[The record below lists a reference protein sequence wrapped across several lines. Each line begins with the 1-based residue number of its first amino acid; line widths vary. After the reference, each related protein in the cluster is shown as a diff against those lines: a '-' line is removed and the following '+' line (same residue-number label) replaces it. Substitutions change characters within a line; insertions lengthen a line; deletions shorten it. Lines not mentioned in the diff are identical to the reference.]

1 MKDNLNK
8 ISEFLKEDVSPKQEC
23 NLCSEAKLNVGSST
37 KYGAKI
43 IYKIGNFVDNQWFA
57 TLSPKT
63 GGDIEKDFT
72 IMLIPSSHLTH
83 FSQMSNYPE
92 LSKNYGIIF
101 SKINES
107 ILKIMAKEGF
117 NPTEPVKENAASV
130 GVYGKTTNWKDKKE
144 HLHIK
149 IFPFKGGIGQPYTV
163 DSTFGKKEIYED
175 ENNEKFVKMNPVY
188 KRLIPKRRFDE
199 LSESFIRLLN

>member
-1 MKDNLNK
+1 MNDNLNK

-23 NLCSEAKLNVGSST
+23 NLCSEAKLSVGSST

-101 SKINES
+101 SKINEA
-107 ILKIMAKEGF
+107 ILKIMVKEGF